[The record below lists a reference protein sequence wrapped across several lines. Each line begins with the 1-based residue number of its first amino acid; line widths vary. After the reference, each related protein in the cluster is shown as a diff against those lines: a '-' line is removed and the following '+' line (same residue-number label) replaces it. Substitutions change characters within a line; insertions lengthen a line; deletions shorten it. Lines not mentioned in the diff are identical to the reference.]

1 MPIVYYGKQEIVY
14 TILINSK
21 LKSHYITVDKDN
33 GVILKGIEITPEK
46 ADQLIL
52 KKARWILDKLSKLK
66 DVSLEDIVSG
76 SRILYL
82 GKRFYTSVYAK
93 KDLEK
98 AYVEFNY
105 SKFKIYIN
113 SDWDNPQ
120 DHIKAALD
128 LFYKQK
134 ADEKISQ
141 RIERLSKKTKLD
153 FNTLKYKKL
162 AKKWGNCSPDN
173 TIVINYEAVKLP
185 FQLIDYLIIH
195 ELCHSKVKNHSKEF
209 WALVSKHLPNYKT
222 LDEKMRGAGL

>member
-1 MPIVYYGKQEIVY
+1 MPIIYYGKQGIVY
-14 TILINSK
+14 TIHINSK
-21 LKSHYITVDKDN
+21 LKSHYISVDKDH
-33 GVILKGIEITPEK
+33 GVILKGIAITPEK

-66 DVSLEDIVSG
+66 DVNLDDIVTG
-76 SRILYL
+76 SRIPYL
-82 GKRFYTSVYAK
+82 GKRFYTSVFAK

-105 SKFKIYIN
+105 SKFKIYVN
-113 SDWDNPQ
+113 PDWDNPQ

-134 ADEKISQ
+134 ADEKISP
-141 RIERLSKKTKLD
+141 RIERLSKKTKLE

-195 ELCHSKVKNHSKEF
+195 ELCHTKVKNHSKEF

-222 LDEKMRGAGL
+222 LDEKMSGMGL